1 MKASRMRRA
10 LAPVAVLIIV
20 MVALVGVGRAASA
33 APYGTTKAG
42 LAVIDPGPC
51 TGTAFAKT
59 FGHDFI
65 PGELVTL
72 SRGGTTIGTTNAD
85 SQGNFEFD
93 VTVAGVPPGT
103 YVVRA
108 TGASG
113 RTASE
118 IVVLQQSN
126 CGHATVTHNNGGGG
140 LAFTGVPAL
149 ALGGIAAILLVGGV
163 GLIMAGRRRSHVS

>member
-1 MKASRMRRA
+1 MRRA
-10 LAPVAVLIIV
+10 LAPVVVLVIV
-20 MVALVGVGRAASA
+20 MVALVRFGRAASA

-59 FGHDFI
+59 FGHDFV

-72 SRGGTTIGTTNAD
+72 SRQGTTLGSTHAD
-85 SQGNFEFD
+85 SEGNFEFD
-93 VTVAGVPPGT
+93 VTVAGVPAGT

-113 RTASE
+113 RTATVN
-118 IVVLQQSN
+118 VVLQQSN
-126 CGHATVTHNNGGGG
+126 CGHKAVPPSSGGGGG

-163 GLIMAGRRRSHVS
+163 GLIMAGRRRGNLS